1 MYKIQNWKDM
11 NSWLKFFVFFNPI
24 CLIIM
29 MGIGIR
35 EYLSGDLNGDYF
47 YSLLMVFLM
56 MFSSFGMFGLFVK
69 KKSNENYLHSILKH
83 LIFLR
88 FSFDKIKKDN
98 LQ

>member
-1 MYKIQNWKDM
+1 MMYKIQNWKDM

-47 YSLLMVFLM
+47 YSLLTIFLLI
-56 MFSSFGMFGLFVK
+56 FSTLGIFGLFVK
-69 KKSNENYLHSILKH
+69 EGKK
-83 LIFLR
+83 
-88 FSFDKIKKDN
+88 
-98 LQ
+98 